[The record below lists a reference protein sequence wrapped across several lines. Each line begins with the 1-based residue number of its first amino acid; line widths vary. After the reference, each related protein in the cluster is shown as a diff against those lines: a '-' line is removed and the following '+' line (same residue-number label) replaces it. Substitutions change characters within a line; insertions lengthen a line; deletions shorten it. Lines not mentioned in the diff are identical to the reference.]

1 MSCGWHSV
9 VVGATDASDTGRAQR
24 TFVAL
29 RVAVAVTVAVLWAGY
44 MLALLAL
51 GRCDAFGGTCD
62 GTRPALLDDDVA
74 GGAFVGTAVAAFALW
89 WLRHPSVRQ
98 ASVGVGAAL
107 AAAVVVAFLA
117 RGIAHG

>member
-44 MLALLAL
+44 MLALL